1 MSSVSIVKEVLIAS
15 VTATVVIPVLWML
28 GAVVNPERDAH
39 SPGLD
44 LVVLTLAGAV
54 MVMLLRSTWRNT
66 AGPSPEGDRAPEDWD
81 WRHFGDSYGSGQC

>member
-1 MSSVSIVKEVLIAS
+1 MSNASMAKEALIAG
-15 VTATVVIPVLWML
+15 VTATVVIPLLWFL
-28 GAVVNPERDAH
+28 GATVNPDRDTH

-66 AGPSPEGDRAPEDWD
+66 ADPVSEGDRAPEDWD
-81 WRHFGDSYGSGQC
+81 WRHFSDSYGSGQC

>member
-1 MSSVSIVKEVLIAS
+1 MSNASMAKEALIAG
-15 VTATVVIPVLWML
+15 VTATVVIPLLWFL
-28 GAVVNPERDAH
+28 GATVNPDRDTH

-66 AGPSPEGDRAPEDWD
+66 ADPVSEGDCAGEDWD
-81 WRHFGDSYGSGQC
+81 WRHFSDSYGSGQF

>member
-1 MSSVSIVKEVLIAS
+1 MSNTSILKETLIAS
-15 VTATVVIPVLWML
+15 ITAGVVIPLLWVLS
-28 GAVVNPERDAH
+28 GAINPDRDAH

-66 AGPSPEGDRAPEDWD
+66 EAPTAESGHEPDDWNWNRAP
-81 WRHFGDSYGSGQC
+81 DSYGRGGC